1 MCTARGGK
9 AYRISRQT
17 EDKNMRTRFY
27 LNGKKVTK
35 KAVTEM
41 LGKERLNRLIAEA
54 KEAFFED
61 PYIQNDFFTKG
72 QILAI
77 EFY

>member
-1 MCTARGGK
+1 
-9 AYRISRQT
+9 
-17 EDKNMRTRFY
+17 MRTRFY

-72 QILAI
+72 QILTI